1 MPPSKHALLG
11 ASSAHRWLNCPPSVR
26 LTENMPDTESPYAAA
41 GTLAHEIAEFK
52 ARKYFLEPM
61 PSRTYNSRMKKL
73 QASEHYDK
81 GMDSATDTY
90 LEHLKARAMS
100 YPTQPSVAL
109 EVQVDFSDIV
119 PEGFGTADCIMIGS
133 SVLDVIDYKNGSGV
147 LVEAENNPQMMLY
160 AWGAL
165 NLYRPI
171 FGDSIH
177 TVHMSIV
184 QPNAGGVREWEC
196 SVAALTKWA
205 IGAAKPAAA
214 NAWGGKGDF
223 ASGDWCRFCK
233 AKAQCSA
240 RAAKMLELEPMVG
253 VDAEGAFSS
262 PKMIAARAFADG
274 MMKAQ
279 GKEPPHLLSDTEV
292 GDILTRARNIAAWVK
307 DLEAYALTA
316 TLEGRQITGWKA
328 VEGRGARD
336 WIGGTDTAFPALQAN
351 GIDEALLYERKPVS
365 VAGLEKSL
373 GKKTFSEAAEGLWA
387 KSPGKPTLVPES
399 DGRPPYNAAEAAFE
413 KVSAND

>member
-1 MPPSKHALLG
+1 MPPIKHALLG
-11 ASSAHRWLNCPPSVR
+11 ASSAHRWLNCPPSAR

-61 PSRTYNSRMKKL
+61 STRTYNSRLKKL
-73 QASEHYDK
+73 QAKEHYDK
-81 GMDSATDTY
+81 GMDSATDAY

-100 YPTQPSVAL
+100 YPTQPAVAL

-133 SVLDVIDYKNGSGV
+133 GVLDVIDYKNGSGV
-147 LVEAENNPQMMLY
+147 VVEAENNPQMMLY

-184 QPNAGGVREWEC
+184 QPNAGGVREWE
-196 SVAALTKWA
+196 VEKDWIEVWA
-205 IGAAKPAAA
+205 TQSAKPKAEYAF
-214 NAWGGKGDF
+214 NGGGDF
-223 ASGDWCRFCK
+223 NPGDWCRFCK

-240 RAAKMLELEPMVG
+240 RAAKMLELEPMV
-253 VDAEGAFSS
+253 VTNAMPAAAWEKKATEV
-262 PKMIAARAFADG
+262 IAAG
-274 MMKAQ
+274 GVVQ
-279 GKEPPHLLSDTEV
+279 GTPPPLLTDEKI
-292 GDILTRARNIAAWVK
+292 GDVLTRARNIAAWVK

-316 TLEGRQITGWKA
+316 TLDGHRIAGWKA
-328 VEGRGARD
+328 VEGRGTRD

-351 GIDEALLYERKPVS
+351 GIDEALLYERKPVT
-365 VAGLEKSL
+365 VAGLEKAL
-373 GKKTFSEAAEGLWA
+373 GKKTFAEAAEGLWI

-399 DGRPPYNAAEAAFE
+399 DTRPPYNAAEAVFE
-413 KVSAND
+413 KVGEG